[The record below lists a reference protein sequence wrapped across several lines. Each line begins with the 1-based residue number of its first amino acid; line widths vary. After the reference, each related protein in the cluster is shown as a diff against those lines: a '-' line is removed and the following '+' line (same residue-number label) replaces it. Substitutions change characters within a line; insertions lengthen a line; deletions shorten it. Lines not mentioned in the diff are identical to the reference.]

1 MEARAE
7 SHPRTSFRA
16 LLLILSTLCCS
27 GASSADV
34 RGLLDQAGAAYAAGH
49 YVYPARGSAMSLYQE
64 ALSLD
69 PDNAEAGRGLERLVE
84 HFLQQAASA
93 MEDDNYNKAGSLI
106 SQARMVDPEN
116 PNIGPMARE
125 LELLENADRYQVR
138 LDWRKVSARSPDLGP
153 VLKDLG
159 ARARRD
165 GCHAVI
171 TVSSDGEGRWVYQQ
185 LSSAP
190 GEKRIQA
197 QIRIGSP
204 SAVTVVC
211 F

>member
-7 SHPRTSFRA
+7 SHSRTSFRA
-16 LLLILSTLCCS
+16 LLLILGALCCS
-27 GASSADV
+27 GATSVNVQA
-34 RGLLDQAGAAYAAGH
+34 LLDQADAAYAAGH
-49 YVYPARGSAMSLYQE
+49 YVYPARGSAMSLYHE
-64 ALSLD
+64 ALTLD
-69 PDNAEAGRGLERLVE
+69 PDNAEASRGLERLVE

-93 MEDDNYNKAGSLI
+93 IEKERYNKAGSLI

-116 PNIGPMARE
+116 PNIEPMARE
-125 LELLENADRYQVR
+125 LALLENADRYEVR
-138 LDWRKVSARSPDLGP
+138 LDWRQVSERSSALGP

-171 TVSSDGEGRWVYQQ
+171 TVSSDSEGRWVYQQ
-185 LSSAP
+185 LTSAP
-190 GEKRIQA
+190 GDSRIQA

-204 SAVTVVC
+204 SAVTIVC